1 MKQPKRIKRVKKEDD
16 YEYEDDIEFNQGP
29 DGEELRGG
37 GNFTVAIV
45 GDKEDL
51 KVQSLT
57 WAFTRSLVKILH
69 VDDKEMSLEDL
80 VKDQTA
86 HVVFFCNPITQDE
99 NGVYHATEL
108 EDAVLRVLAQME
120 AGICVKT
127 TMPIELVDRLCSRN
141 TRIVYHPDVIPE
153 FEGNLE
159 EAMDPRIFVLGG
171 HPQSTMAL
179 QEIYFRFSNY
189 RTSQMS
195 HVTPVEAAFVEAG
208 IAGVCAAKAT
218 VFNQLYD
225 VLQEYGGD
233 YHLVSTYV
241 GSDPR
246 IGSWGARIPNPDLSR
261 GFRQSRMV
269 EAVKQLANFSER
281 FTIFKEV
288 DRMNDTYRNRGNE
301 SDEHNGQAEEEQQA
315 GTDVSTS

>member
-1 MKQPKRIKRVKKEDD
+1 MKQPKRIRRPKKEEVYDD
-16 YEYEDDIEFNQGP
+16 DEIDFNDGP
-29 DGEELRGG
+29 DGEELRKG
-37 GNFTVAIV
+37 GNFTVAII

-51 KVQSLT
+51 KVRSLT

-69 VDDKEMSLEDL
+69 VDGKEMDLEGL
-80 VKDQTA
+80 VRDGTA
-86 HVVFFCNPITQDE
+86 HVVFFCNPISQDE
-99 NGVYHATEL
+99 NGIYHATEL
-108 EDAVLRVLAQME
+108 EDAVLRVLAQMNS
-120 AGICVKT
+120 GICIKT
-127 TMPIELVDRLCSRN
+127 TMPVELVDRLCSRN
-141 TRIVYHPDVIPE
+141 TRIVYHPDVIQE
-153 FEGNLE
+153 FEGNLDE
-159 EAMDPRIFVLGG
+159 TMDPRIFVLGG

-208 IAGVCAAKAT
+208 IASICAAKAT
-218 VFNQLYD
+218 LFNQLYD

-233 YHLVSTYV
+233 YHLVSTYI

-261 GFRQSRMV
+261 GFRQSRMI
-269 EAVKQLANFSER
+269 EAVKQLSNFNER
-281 FTIFKEV
+281 FTILKEV

-301 SDEHNGQAEEEQQA
+301 SDEYNGQAEEEQQA
-315 GTDVSTS
+315 GSDVSTS